1 MKWTRLFA
9 LARGGRI
16 ATWLLAVWKLFRHPD
31 TPAAVRVLAIVVL
44 AYAMSPIDLIPDF
57 IPVLGL
63 LDEALLIPAAVWLFR
78 TMIPR
83 AIYDRH
89 RTTALHAAQRPV
101 SRTGMI
107 VIIALWLTGAILA
120 GWWWLG

>member
-1 MKWTRLFA
+1 MKSLRAIAQNIKVEAHTIWLCARDPDIAWPARLFA
-9 LARGGRI
+9 LAV
-16 ATWLLAVWKLFRHPD
+16 A
-31 TPAAVRVLAIVVL
+31 
-44 AYAMSPIDLIPDF
+44 AYALSPIDLIPDF

-78 TMIPR
+78 KMVPP

-89 RTTALHAAQRPV
+89 RTTALHAALRPV

-107 VIIALWLTGAILA
+107 VIFALWLTGAILA